1 MPAKPGGD
9 DTMPAACDAVL
20 GRRTALAAGA
30 AGVLAAPALA
40 QGKFPDRPIRL
51 IIPWPP
57 GGSADAQLRSLA
69 EVAGRKLGQSVVTE
83 NRPGASGT
91 MGALQLATQARPDGY
106 TISQMHLSV
115 IRRPF
120 IVRTPPWDAVAD
132 FSHIIG
138 LCGWMYGICVKADGP
153 IKDWAG
159 FVAYARANPGRLTYT
174 TSGIATTNHL
184 TMEELAAREGIELVH
199 VPYRASNEAA
209 VAVASGE
216 VMSVA
221 DASSWAPLVDGGQL
235 RPICVWTA
243 ERSPRFPDAPTLKE
257 LGYDMVVTSPYGLSG
272 PKGMDPGVVRVLH
285 DAFKAALFDPA
296 NAAVRAQFDMPL
308 EYYGTEE
315 YRAFVARRA
324 EYERG
329 MAQRLS
335 LRID

>member
-1 MPAKPGGD
+1 MRAH
-9 DTMPAACDAVL
+9 AAATP
-20 GRRTALAAGA
+20 GRRAALALGA
-30 AGVLAAPALA
+30 AGVLAAPSVLA

-51 IIPWPP
+51 IVPWPP

-69 EVAGRKLGQSVVTE
+69 EIAGRKLGGSVVVE

-91 MGALQLATQARPDGY
+91 LGALHLNTQARPDGY
-106 TISQMHLSV
+106 TLTQMHLSI

-120 IVRTPPWDAVAD
+120 LVRTPPWDPVAD

-138 LCGWMYGICVKADGP
+138 LTGWLFGVCVKADGP
-153 IKDWAG
+153 IKTWADYL
-159 FVAYARANPGRLTYT
+159 AYARANPGRLTYA

-184 TMEELAAREGIELVH
+184 AIEEIAAREKVELVH
-199 VPYRASNEAA
+199 VPYRASNESA

-221 DASSWAPLVDGGQL
+221 DSSAWAPLVDGGQL
-235 RPICVWTA
+235 RPLCVWTA

-272 PKGMDPGVVRVLH
+272 PKGMDPGVVRALH
-285 DAFKAALFDPA
+285 DAAKEALFDPA

-308 EYYGTEE
+308 EYYGTED
-315 YRAFVARRA
+315 YRGFVRRRA
-324 EYERG
+324 EYERS
-329 MAQRLS
+329 MAQRLN

>member
-1 MPAKPGGD
+1 MDGFGNR
-9 DTMPAACDAVL
+9 L
-20 GRRTALAAGA
+20 GRRAALALGGA
-30 AGVLAAPALA
+30 ALAGPALA
-40 QGKFPDRPIRL
+40 QGASGPGRFPDRPIRL

-69 EVAGRKLGQSVVTE
+69 EIAGRALGQSIVVE

-91 MGALQLATQARPDGY
+91 MGAMHLTTQAKPDGY
-106 TISQMHLSV
+106 TISQMHMSIV
-115 IRRPF
+115 RRPF
-120 IVRTPPWDAVAD
+120 ITRTPPWDAVND
-132 FSHIIG
+132 FTHIIG
-138 LCGWMYGICVKADGP
+138 LCGWMFGIAVKADGP
-153 IKDWAG
+153 IRSWADYL
-159 FVAYARANPGRLTYT
+159 AYARAHPGRLTYT

-209 VAVASGE
+209 VAVAAGE

-235 RPICVWTA
+235 RLICVWTA
-243 ERSPRFPDAPTLKE
+243 ERSPRFPTAPTLRE
-257 LGYDMVVTSPYGLSG
+257 LGYDMVVTSPYGLAG

-285 DAFKAALFDPA
+285 DACKAALLDPA

-308 EYYGTEE
+308 EYYDTED
-315 YRAFVARRA
+315 YRSFILRRA
-324 EYERG
+324 RYEKA
-329 MAQRLS
+329 MAERLR